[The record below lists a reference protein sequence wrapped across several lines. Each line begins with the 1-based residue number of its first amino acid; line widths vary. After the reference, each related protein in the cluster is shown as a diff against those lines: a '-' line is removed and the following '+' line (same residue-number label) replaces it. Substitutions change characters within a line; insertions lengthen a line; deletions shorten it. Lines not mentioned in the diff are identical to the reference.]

1 MKKIEKILLVIQRSN
16 GDVFLSASLL
26 TYIHKHF
33 NSPKIDLLVNDDT
46 YMVASLLPFINK
58 IHTFSY
64 KKKSNTRWFQEKEII
79 KQLFRKYDLSINL
92 TSSDRSVIYAL
103 IAGKKTIS
111 VVEKDNKKSW
121 WKKLFLTHYYY
132 YDNSTQHIL
141 TQNLTPLNLLGIPHI
156 ITQKSIEIKQDAFV
170 RIKDKLRKN
179 NIQSF
184 IIFHPSAQYEYK
196 IFPKDSR
203 DSLINLL
210 NKLGIAVVISG
221 SNNLI
226 DTEIKLNLPSLPN
239 IYDFIGETSLE
250 EYFAL
255 SELSLAYI
263 GMDTLNM
270 HIAASQEKRIFA
282 IFGPTNLSMWSPWSN
297 QLKTS
302 ATDNA
307 PLQTYDKNTIFQA
320 DMPCVACGNA
330 GCDNK
335 HGRSE
340 CLFVINPDLI
350 FQEVNNWYQQEISLV

>member
-1 MKKIEKILLVIQRSN
+1 MKKPRKILIIIQRSN
-16 GDVFLSASLL
+16 GDVFLSIGLIKSIFKF
-26 TYIHKHF
+26 Y
-33 NSPKIDLLVNDDT
+33 NSPQIDLLVNDDT
-46 YMVASLLPFINK
+46 FQMANLLPHVSK
-58 IHTFSY
+58 IITFSY
-64 KKKSNTRWFQEKEII
+64 KNKTENRWLQEKEIFSKI
-79 KQLFRKYDLSINL
+79 FRRYDLSINL
-92 TSSDRSVIYAL
+92 TSSDRSVLYAL

-111 VVEKDNKKSW
+111 VVEKNNKKSW
-121 WKKLFLTHYYY
+121 WKKLLLTHYYY
-132 YDNSTQHIL
+132 YDSEKHIL
-141 TQNLTPLNLLGIPHI
+141 MQNLTPLDLLGIPYI
-156 ITQKSIEIKQDAFV
+156 NIQKSISIKQETYERV
-170 RIKDKLRKN
+170 RDKLRKK

-184 IIFHPSAQYEYK
+184 IIFHPSAQYSYK
-196 IFPKDSR
+196 ILPNDSR
-203 DSLINLL
+203 NLLINLL
-210 NKLGIAVVISG
+210 SKLGVAVVISG
-221 SNNLI
+221 SDNLI

-282 IFGPTNLSMWSPWSN
+282 IFGPTNLNMWSPWSN
-297 QLKTS
+297 KLKKS

-340 CLFVINPDLI
+340 CLFKINPDLI
-350 FQEVNNWYQQEISLV
+350 FQEIKDWYQQEISQV

>member
-1 MKKIEKILLVIQRSN
+1 MAN
-16 GDVFLSASLL
+16 
-26 TYIHKHF
+26 
-33 NSPKIDLLVNDDT
+33 
-46 YMVASLLPFINK
+46 LLPHVSK
-58 IHTFSY
+58 IITFSY
-64 KKKSNTRWFQEKEII
+64 KNKTENRWLQEKEIFSKI
-79 KQLFRKYDLSINL
+79 FRRYDLSINL
-92 TSSDRSVIYAL
+92 TSSDRSVLYAL

-111 VVEKDNKKSW
+111 IVEKDNNKSW
-121 WKKLFLTHYYY
+121 WKKLLLTHYYY
-132 YDNSTQHIL
+132 YDSTQHIL
-141 TQNLTPLNLLGIPHI
+141 MQNLTPLDFLGIPHKNI
-156 ITQKSIEIKQDAFV
+156 QKSIAIKQETV
-170 RIKDKLRKN
+170 ERVNDKLRKK
-179 NIQSF
+179 NIRSF
-184 IIFHPSAQYEYK
+184 IIFHPSAQYNYK
-196 IFPKDSR
+196 ILPNDSR
-203 DSLINLL
+203 DLLINLL
-210 NKLGIAVVISG
+210 SKLGVAIVISG
-221 SNNLI
+221 SDNLI

-340 CLFVINPDLI
+340 CLFEINPDLI
-350 FQEVNNWYQQEISLV
+350 FQEIKGWYQQEITLV

>member
-1 MKKIEKILLVIQRSN
+1 LKKNKKILLVVQRSN

-26 TYIHKHF
+26 NYIHEHF
-33 NSPKIDLLVNDDT
+33 NFPQIDLLVNEDT
-46 YMVASLLPFINK
+46 YMVASLLPFISK
-58 IHTFSY
+58 IYTFSY
-64 KKKSNTRWFQEKEII
+64 KKKSNRRWLQEKEII
-79 KQLFRKYDLSINL
+79 KKLFRKYDLSINL
-92 TSSDRSVIYAL
+92 TSSDRSVLYAL

-111 VVEKDNKKSW
+111 VVEKNKKKSW
-121 WKKLFLTHYYY
+121 WKKLLLTHYYH
-132 YDNSTQHIL
+132 YDSTQHIL
-141 TQNLTPLNLLGIPHI
+141 IQNLTPLDLLGIPHI
-156 ITQKSIEIKQDAFV
+156 NTQKSIAIKHETYERV
-170 RIKDKLRKN
+170 KDKLRKK

-184 IIFHPSAQYEYK
+184 IIFHPSAQYNYK
-196 IFPKDSR
+196 ILPNDSR
-203 DSLINLL
+203 DLLISLLS
-210 NKLGIAVVISG
+210 KLGVAVVISG
-221 SNNLI
+221 SDNSI
-226 DTEIKLNLPSLPN
+226 DTEIKLNLPILPN

-282 IFGPTNLSMWSPWSN
+282 IFGPTNLNMWSPWSN
-297 QLKTS
+297 QLKKS

-340 CLFVINPDLI
+340 CLFQINPDLI
-350 FQEVNNWYQQEISLV
+350 FQEIKDWYQQEISQV

>member
-1 MKKIEKILLVIQRSN
+1 MKKPRKILIIIQRSN
-16 GDVFLSASLL
+16 GDVFLSIGLIKSIFKF
-26 TYIHKHF
+26 Y
-33 NSPKIDLLVNDDT
+33 NSPQIDLLVNDDT
-46 YMVASLLPFINK
+46 FQMANLLPHVSK
-58 IHTFSY
+58 IITFSY
-64 KKKSNTRWFQEKEII
+64 KNKTENRWLQEKEIFSKI
-79 KQLFRKYDLSINL
+79 FRRYDLSINL
-92 TSSDRSVIYAL
+92 TSSDRSVLYAL

-111 VVEKDNKKSW
+111 VVEKNNKKSW
-121 WKKLFLTHYYY
+121 WKKLLLTHYYY
-132 YDNSTQHIL
+132 YDSEKHIL
-141 TQNLTPLNLLGIPHI
+141 MQNLTPLDLLGIPYI
-156 ITQKSIEIKQDAFV
+156 NIQKSISIKQETYERV
-170 RIKDKLRKN
+170 RDKLRKK

-184 IIFHPSAQYEYK
+184 IIFHPSAQYNYK
-196 IFPKDSR
+196 ILPNDSR
-203 DSLINLL
+203 NLLINLL
-210 NKLGIAVVISG
+210 SKLGVAVVISG
-221 SNNLI
+221 SDNLI

-282 IFGPTNLSMWSPWSN
+282 IFGPTNLNMWSPWSN
-297 QLKTS
+297 KLKKS

-340 CLFVINPDLI
+340 CLFKINPDLI
-350 FQEVNNWYQQEISLV
+350 FQEIKDWYQQEISQV